1 MNAVL
6 DFTFSI
12 PGYNLVEQLYCGSRT
27 IVYRGIRELDG
38 QPVVIKL
45 LKREYPTFNEL
56 LQFRNQYSI
65 ANNLEIPGIVRFLCL
80 EPYRNSYA
88 LVMEDFGGVSLK
100 LYAQDQLLSITE
112 ILEIAL
118 QLADILHG
126 LYCHRVI
133 HKDIKPANIL
143 IHPHTKQVKVIDFS
157 IASLLP
163 KETTEIKSINGLEGT
178 LSYLSPEQT
187 GRMNRGIDYRS
198 DFYSLGVTLYEL
210 LTGELPF
217 ESNEPM
223 ELVHCHIAKL
233 PNQLGEKRE
242 EIPEVLSDIVMKLMA
257 KNPEDRY
264 QSALG
269 LKFDLENCLVQL
281 QQTGKIDHFIIGQR
295 DLCDR
300 FIIPEKLYGR
310 ENEVEQLLAAF
321 ERVTN
326 PPISPLSKGGDRGVE
341 LMLVAGFS
349 GIGKTAVVNEV
360 HKPIV
365 RKQGYFIKGK
375 FDQFNRSIPL
385 SAFVQAFRNLVEQI
399 LTQSDAQIA
408 QWKDKILGEL
418 GENAQVIIEVI
429 PALEIIIGKQAGIPE
444 LSGTAAQNRFNLIL
458 TKFIQIFASQEHPLV
473 IFLDD
478 LQWADATS
486 LKFLQLLM
494 NQTSLG
500 YLLLIGAYRDNEVSL
515 AHPLILVLDEVRK
528 AGAKINAI
536 TLQPLSHLKLNHL
549 VADTL
554 ACLEEVAF
562 PLSQLVYQKTKGNPF
577 FSTQFLKALHQEG
590 LIEFSL
596 ESGCWQCDIAQ
607 INQQALTEDVVEFMT
622 WQLQKLPESTQFV
635 LQLAACIGNKFD
647 LKTLAI
653 ICQLSEVETAAA
665 LWKPLQ
671 EGLILPQSEVYKFY
685 QESESRIED
694 SQEQRNSP
702 DFSLLSSDSCCYKFL
717 HDRVQQ
723 AAYSLI
729 PDDQKQATHLKIGQL
744 LLQNTKA
751 AEQEQNLFEIVNQ
764 LNIGK
769 SLILERSQQIQLAK
783 LNLKAGQKARIAT
796 AYTAALEYSTT
807 GICLLNLGEE
817 DSCWQTQY
825 DLTLPLYELATET
838 AYLSGNFQQME
849 QFADIVLQQAK
860 TAIDKMKVYAVK
872 IQAEMAQAKKLQA
885 VKIGLEALE
894 LVGASIPE
902 SPDSSDTQQ
911 AITETTNNL
920 NGKNIEDLINL
931 PLMTDIEKLAAARIL
946 NSIGTATYQ
955 AAPEIFPLVICK
967 LVNLSINYGNSLFS
981 SYGYACYSIL
991 LNEKFQDIDLAYQSS
1006 KLALK
1011 LAENFN
1017 IPDMKASAFMVA
1029 GCSTIFGKAHLRETL
1044 PILWES
1050 YQSAVESGNLE
1061 FVGYAALTKYQ
1072 NSYLVGNELSVL
1084 QEEIATISDVLTQL
1098 KQENILY
1105 ILGIYQQSVL
1115 NLLNPSGE
1123 PSSFRGEICD
1133 EKTCLQLLNHASD
1146 RTALF
1151 QFYFNK
1157 MILCYVFCEYQNAC
1171 QNALLAQAYLDAIQ
1185 GTIFVLVF
1193 NFYDSLAHLAIYSS
1207 VPSEQESILNRVANN
1222 QQKIQLWA
1230 SHAPMN
1236 FLHKFYLVEAE
1247 RERVQGNKA
1256 KAIEFYDR
1264 AIKEAHENDYIQ
1276 EEAIANELAAKFYL
1290 DWGKER
1296 IAQDYLIAAYYGYAH
1311 WGAKAKVAD
1320 LEQHY
1325 PQLLTTILQQSARGY
1340 TPNETV
1346 YANESRFIS
1355 QTSSSGNSG
1364 SVSTALDLSA
1374 ILKASQKLSSEIQL
1388 DKLLSA
1394 LLEIVTA
1401 TAGADKC
1408 VLMLLNQNQLSIEG
1422 VAQVGQPAVVL
1433 QSILLSESKDVPVS
1447 LVNTVKRSLKTTA
1460 IVNTMEHP
1468 LLLTEAYIL
1477 RQQPKSLL
1485 CTPILHQG
1493 KLLGVLYLENNL
1505 TTGAF
1510 THERVEL
1517 LNLLCTQAAIS
1528 LENAKLYQQAQQ
1540 AIQDLQQA
1548 QLQIV
1553 QSEKMSALGNLVAGV
1568 AHEMNNPLGFIA
1580 ASLKQ
1585 AKPTLADIVEHL
1597 KLYQENLPNPAD
1609 KIIDHAEEIDLD
1621 YSLAD
1626 LPKMIDSMTIA
1637 CDRLKNIST
1646 SLRTFSRA
1654 DRDYKVRFNIHE
1666 GLDST
1671 ILILKHRL
1679 KGNEQRPA
1687 IEVTINYGNLP
1698 QVECF
1703 PGQLNQVF
1711 MNILA
1716 NAIDALEEANHGRSF
1731 EEIKANPNQ
1740 ITITTSVVD
1749 KNVKIAIAD
1758 NGQGMSESVK
1768 EKIFDHLFTTKGVGK
1783 GTGLGLAIAHQIVV
1797 EKHGGTLDV
1806 NSTPGEGTEFTIF
1819 IPIHEQTKS

>member
-1 MNAVL
+1 MNTVL
-6 DFTFSI
+6 DLTFSI
-12 PGYNLVEQLYCGSRT
+12 PGYNLVEELYCGSRT
-27 IVYRGIRELDG
+27 IVYRGIRESDN
-38 QPVVIKL
+38 QSVIIKL

-65 ANNLEIPGIVRFLCL
+65 TNNLEIPGVVRFLCL
-80 EPYRNSYA
+80 EPYGNSYA
-88 LVMEDFGGVSLK
+88 LVMEDFGGVSLR
-100 LYAQDQLLSITE
+100 LYTQDQLLSITE
-112 ILEIAL
+112 VLEIAL
-118 QLADILHG
+118 QLTDILHE

-143 IHPHTKQVKVIDFS
+143 IHPQTKQVKLIDFS

-163 KETTEIKSINGLEGT
+163 KETSEIKNPNRLEGT

-187 GRMNRGIDYRS
+187 GRTNRGIDYRS

-210 LTGELPF
+210 LTGQLPF

-233 PNQLGEKRE
+233 PNQLGDKRK
-242 EIPEVLSDIVMKLMA
+242 EIPQVLSDIVMRLMA

-281 QQTGKIDHFIIGQR
+281 QQTGKIAPFIIGQR

-321 ERVTN
+321 ERVAVG
-326 PPISPLSKGGDRGVE
+326 SSE

-349 GIGKTAVVNEV
+349 GIGKTAVVKEV

-365 RKQGYFIKGK
+365 RKRGYFIKGK

-385 SAFVQAFRNLVEQI
+385 SAFVQAFRNLIEQI
-399 LTQSDAQIA
+399 LTQSDIQIA

-429 PALEIIIGKQAGIPE
+429 PALETIIGKQPPIPE
-444 LSGTAAQNRFNLIL
+444 LSGTAAQNRFNLFL
-458 TKFIQIFASQEHPLV
+458 TKFIQIFATTEHPLV

-478 LQWADATS
+478 LQWADAAS

-494 NQTSLG
+494 NEASLG

-515 AHPLILVLDEVRK
+515 AHPLMLVLDEIRK
-528 AGAKINAI
+528 NHAKIQTI
-536 TLQPLSHLKLNHL
+536 VLQPLPSGKLNQL

-554 ACLEEVAF
+554 VCQEDTAF
-562 PLSQLVYQKTKGNPF
+562 PLSQLVYQKTQGNPF
-577 FSTQFLKALHQEG
+577 FSTQFLKGLHQDG
-590 LIEFSL
+590 LIEFNL

-607 INQQALTEDVVEFMT
+607 VNQQALTEDVVEFMA
-622 WQLQKLPESTQFV
+622 WQLQKLPELTQFV
-635 LQLAACIGNKFD
+635 LKLAACIGNKFD

-653 ICQLSEVETAAA
+653 ISQLSEVETATS
-665 LWKPLQ
+665 LWKALQ
-671 EGLILPQSEVYKFY
+671 EGLILPQNEVYKFY
-685 QESESRIED
+685 QQESLVNSHILREGQAPVSLIDELQPITND
-694 SQEQRNSP
+694 QRQITIT
-702 DFSLLSSDSCCYKFL
+702 YKFL

-729 PDDQKQATHLKIGQL
+729 PDAEKQATHLKIGQL
-744 LLQNTKA
+744 LLKNKKA
-751 AEQEQNLFEIVNQ
+751 TEQEENLFEIVNQ

-769 SLILERSQQIQLAK
+769 CLIIEHSEQIQLAQ

-796 AYTAALEYSTT
+796 AYTAALDYSNT
-807 GICLLNLGEE
+807 GICLLNLGEAE
-817 DSCWQTQY
+817 SCWQTQY
-825 DLTLPLYELATET
+825 NLTLPLYELATET
-838 AYLSGNFQQME
+838 AYLSGDFPQME
-849 QFADIVLQQAK
+849 QFANIVLQQAK
-860 TAIDKMKVYAVK
+860 TPIDKMKVYAVK
-872 IQAEMAQAKKLQA
+872 IQAEMAQAKKFLA

-894 LVGASIPE
+894 LVGISIPE
-902 SPDSSDTQQ
+902 LPDSSDIHQALTQT
-911 AITETTNNL
+911 ASNL
-920 NGKNIEDLINL
+920 NRKNIEELIDL
-931 PLMTDIEKLAAARIL
+931 PLMTDMEKLAAARML
-946 NSIGTATYQ
+946 NSIGTAAYQ
-955 AAPEIFPLVICK
+955 AAPEIFTLVICK
-967 LVNLSINYGNSLFS
+967 LINLSIQYGNSVFS
-981 SYGYACYSIL
+981 SYGYACYGIL
-991 LNEKFQDIDLAYQSS
+991 LNEKFQDIELAYKFG
-1006 KLALK
+1006 KLAIK
-1011 LAENFN
+1011 LAEKFN
-1017 IPDMKASAFMVA
+1017 IADMKACAFMVTA
-1029 GCSTIFGKAHLRETL
+1029 CSTIFGKAHVRETL
-1044 PILWES
+1044 PLLWES
-1050 YQSAVESGNLE
+1050 YQSALESGNLE
-1061 FVGYAALTKYQ
+1061 FVGYAALTKCQ
-1072 NSYLVGNELSVL
+1072 NSYAVGQELTVL
-1084 QEEIATISDVLTQL
+1084 EAEMATTSHVSAQF
-1098 KQENILY
+1098 KQENILC
-1105 ILGIYQQSVL
+1105 ILGIFQQSVL
-1115 NLLNPSGE
+1115 NLLNPSE
-1123 PSSFRGEICD
+1123 DPCSFRGEICD
-1133 EKTCLQLLNHASD
+1133 EETCLTLLNQAGD
-1146 RTALF
+1146 RTGIYHFYLNKTILYYLF
-1151 QFYFNK
+1151 G
-1157 MILCYVFCEYQNAC
+1157 EYENAC
-1171 QNALLAQAYLDAIQ
+1171 KNALLAEQYLDGVQ
-1185 GTIFVLVF
+1185 GNLFMLIFH
-1193 NFYDSLAHLAIYSS
+1193 FYDSLAHLAVYSS
-1207 VPSEQESILNRVANN
+1207 LADSQQENVLNRVANN
-1222 QQKIQLWA
+1222 QQKIKLW
-1230 SHAPMN
+1230 SDHAPMN

-1247 RERVQGNKA
+1247 RGRVQGNKA
-1256 KAIEFYDR
+1256 QAIEFYDR
-1264 AIKEAHENDYIQ
+1264 AIKGARENEYIQ
-1276 EEAIANELAAKFYL
+1276 EEAIANELAAKFFL
-1290 DWGKER
+1290 EWDKER
-1296 IAQDYLIAAYYGYAH
+1296 IAEDYLIAAYYGYAR

-1320 LEQHY
+1320 LEQRY
-1325 PQLLTTILQQSARGY
+1325 PQLLGTIIQQSA
-1340 TPNETV
+1340 TTFTASETV
-1346 YANESRFIS
+1346 YASESRFIS
-1355 QTSSSGNSG
+1355 QTSSSATGGN
-1364 SVSTALDLSA
+1364 VSTVLDLSA
-1374 ILKASQKLSSEIQL
+1374 ILKASQNLSSEIQL

-1401 TAGADKC
+1401 TGGADKC
-1408 VLMLLNQNQLSIEG
+1408 VLMLLNHNQLSIQG
-1422 VAQVGQPAVVL
+1422 VAQVGQPAMVL

-1447 LVNTVKRSLKTTA
+1447 LVNTVKRSLKTTV
-1460 IVNTMEHP
+1460 IVNAMEHP
-1468 LLLTEAYIL
+1468 LLLAEPYIL

-1510 THERVEL
+1510 NHERVEL

-1597 KLYQENLPNPAD
+1597 KLYQENLPNPGD
-1609 KIIDHAEEIDLD
+1609 EITDHAAEIDLD

-1626 LPKMIDSMTIA
+1626 LPKMIDSMTMA

-1666 GLDST
+1666 GIDST

-1687 IEVTINYGNLP
+1687 IEVTTDYGTLP
-1698 QVECF
+1698 QIECF

-1716 NAIDALEEANHGRSF
+1716 NAIDALEEANTERSF
-1731 EEIKANPNQ
+1731 EEIKANPNR
-1740 ITITTSVVD
+1740 IKITTSAVNKD
-1749 KNVKIAIAD
+1749 VKIAIAD
-1758 NGQGMSESVK
+1758 NGKGMNESVK
-1768 EKIFDHLFTTKGVGK
+1768 QKIFDHLFTTKGVAK

-1806 NSTPGEGTEFTIF
+1806 NSTLGEGSEFIIV
-1819 IPIHEQTKS
+1819 IPIQSQTNG

>member
-27 IVYRGIRELDG
+27 IVYRGIRELDS

-88 LVMEDFGGVSLK
+88 LVMEDFGGVSLRI
-100 LYAQDQLLSITE
+100 YTQDQLLSITE
-112 ILEIAL
+112 VLEIAL

-143 IHPHTKQVKVIDFS
+143 IHPQTKQVKLIDFS

-163 KETTEIKSINGLEGT
+163 KETTEIKNVNGLEGT

-217 ESNEPM
+217 ESNEAM

-281 QQTGKIDHFIIGQR
+281 QQIGKIDPFIIGQR
-295 DLCDR
+295 DMCDR

-321 ERVTN
+321 ERVALG
-326 PPISPLSKGGDRGVE
+326 SSE

-418 GENAQVIIEVI
+418 GENAQVIKEVI
-429 PALEIIIGKQAGIPE
+429 PALEIIIGKQPAIPE

-458 TKFIQIFASQEHPLV
+458 TKFIQIFATQEHPLV

-494 NQTSLG
+494 NETSLG
-500 YLLLIGAYRDNEVSL
+500 YLLLIGAYRDNEVSV

-528 AGAKINAI
+528 ASAKINTI

-554 ACLEEVAF
+554 ACLTDVAF

-590 LIEFSL
+590 LIEFNS

-607 INQQALTEDVVEFMT
+607 VNQQALTEDVVEFMA

-653 ICQLSEVETAAA
+653 VSQLSEVETAAA

-671 EGLILPQSEVYKFY
+671 ERLILPQSEVYKFY
-685 QESESRIED
+685 QQESLV
-694 SQEQRNSP
+694 NSH
-702 DFSLLSSDSCCYKFL
+702 SSSVDGLQQITNDQGQITITYKFL

-723 AAYSLI
+723 AAYCLI
-729 PDDQKQATHLKIGQL
+729 PDEQKQATHLKIGQL
-744 LLQNTKA
+744 LLKNTKA
-751 AEQEQNLFEIVNQ
+751 AEQEENLFEIVNQ

-769 SLILERSQQIQLAK
+769 SLILERSQQIQLAG

-817 DSCWQTQY
+817 SCWQTQY
-825 DLTLPLYELATET
+825 DLSLPLYELATET
-838 AYLSGNFQQME
+838 AYLSGDFQQME

-894 LVGASIPE
+894 LVGVSIPE

-911 AITETTNNL
+911 AITETANNL
-920 NGKNIEDLINL
+920 NSKNIEDLINL
-931 PLMTDIEKLAAARIL
+931 PLMRDIEKLAAARIL

-967 LVNLSINYGNSLFS
+967 LVNLSITYGNSIFS
-981 SYGYACYSIL
+981 SYGYACYSII

-1017 IPDMKASAFMVA
+1017 IPEMKASAFMVA

-1061 FVGYAALTKYQ
+1061 FVGYAALTKCQ
-1072 NSYLVGNELSVL
+1072 NTYLVGHELSVL

-1123 PSSFRGEICD
+1123 PCNFRGEFCD
-1133 EKTCLQLLNHASD
+1133 EETCLQVLNHGSD

-1157 MILCYVFCEYQNAC
+1157 TILCFLFGEYQNAC
-1171 QNALLAQAYLDAIQ
+1171 QNALLAQEYLDAIQ

-1207 VPSEQESILNRVANN
+1207 VPDSEQEYILNRVANN

-1256 KAIEFYDR
+1256 KALEFYDR
-1264 AIKEAHENDYIQ
+1264 AIKEANENDYIQ

-1290 DWGKER
+1290 DWCKER

-1311 WGAKAKVAD
+1311 WGAKAKVTD
-1320 LEQHY
+1320 LEQRY

-1346 YANESRFIS
+1346 YAGESRFIS
-1355 QTSSSGNSG
+1355 QTSSSGNG
-1364 SVSTALDLSA
+1364 SVSTSLDLSA
-1374 ILKASQKLSSEIQL
+1374 ILKASQNLSSEIQL

-1477 RQQPKSLL
+1477 RQQPKSVL

-1597 KLYQENLPNPAD
+1597 KLYQENLPNPGD
-1609 KIIDHAEEIDLD
+1609 EIIDHAQEIDLD

-1626 LPKMIDSMTIA
+1626 LPKIIDSMTIA

-1654 DRDYKVRFNIHE
+1654 DRDYKVRFHIHE

-1679 KGNEQRPA
+1679 KVNDQRPA
-1687 IEVTINYGNLP
+1687 IEVSINYGNLP

-1758 NGQGMSESVK
+1758 NGQGMNESVK

-1806 NSTPGEGTEFTIF
+1806 SSTPGEGTEFTIL
-1819 IPIHEQTKS
+1819 IPIQAQG